1 MTRKLIF
8 SLLFSLCSTTLF
20 ALPFGSFDARS
31 LAMGGTGVAAGEPS
45 SASHY
50 NPALLASTYN
60 DNDFSLIIPAFIFG
74 PLDLVD
80 LKDTVDNFNNANYPT
95 ALDTAVTNFNN
106 SSTATEIS
114 STATAIA
121 TASQNLLNG
130 INGLADAASITI
142 QANAAV
148 LFAVPNQTL
157 GVSAYTSVR
166 IIGGTNIDF
175 TTADTAKIQSYID
188 VLSCLGKVDPSLSS
202 GTTAEKA
209 QYATNVATCYALSP
223 GVIDSSTG
231 DFTNTDVSN
240 SLTSSVKARGAF
252 VQETGLSLAHTFP
265 SLYYASLGITPKTVE
280 VETFDTSVSINS
292 ASVST
297 KSSRKKYSNFNFD
310 FGAVIPFSNNFK
322 VAAVIKNII
331 SKNYETVLGNTISI
345 KPQLRVGAAFQNEW
359 FVITTDFDLTRNKS
373 VAFEKDT
380 QYAAIGAEFDLYNA
394 IQLRLGYRNN
404 RVSPDKV
411 SSIGLGFSSFVKT
424 DVAIASGKEG
434 YEVGLQLGFA
444 F

>member
-8 SLLFSLCSTTLF
+8 SLLFSLFSAPLL

-31 LAMGGTGVAAGEPS
+31 LAMGGTGVAAGDAS

-50 NPALLASTYN
+50 NPALLASTFN
-60 DNDFSLIIPAFIFG
+60 DDNVSLIIPTFTFG

-80 LKDTVDNFNNANYPT
+80 LKDTVEDFDNADYPT

-106 SSTATEIS
+106 SSTAVETS
-114 STATAIA
+114 TTATAIA
-121 TASQNLLNG
+121 TASQNLLNS
-130 INGLADAASITI
+130 INNLADEASITI
-142 QANAAV
+142 QANVAV

-157 GVSAYTSVR
+157 GISAYTSAR
-166 IIGGTNIDF
+166 IIGGTEVNFSD
-175 TTADTAKIQSYID
+175 ADTAQIQSYID
-188 VLSCLGKVDPSLSS
+188 VLSCLGNIDPNLSS

-223 GVIDSSTG
+223 GVIDTSTG

-265 SLYYASLGITPKTVE
+265 SLYYASLGITPKTVQ

-297 KSSRKKYSNFNFD
+297 KNSRKKHSNLNFD
-310 FGAVIPFSNNFK
+310 FGAIIPFSNNFK
-322 VAAVIKNII
+322 VGAVIKNII

-345 KPQLRVGAAFQNEW
+345 KPQVRVGAAFQNEW

-380 QYAAIGAEFDLYNA
+380 QYAAIGAEFDLYDTL
-394 IQLRLGYRNN
+394 QLRFGYRNN
-404 RVSPDKV
+404 IISPDKI

-424 DVAIASGKEG
+424 DLAIASGKEG
-434 YEVGLQLGFA
+434 FEVGFQFGFA